1 MRLEG
6 SLALLRDLL
15 NGTWR
20 PGDVLEVPPGHRVAG
35 IYDWTEIIRAVPA

>member
-20 PGDVLEVPPGHRVAG
+20 QAEALEVKPGYMVAG
-35 IYDWTEIIRAVPA
+35 VYDWSEIIRAVPA